1 MAYYGKEM
9 WKDFQS
15 IFPEHTKT
23 PLRVVIWSILILIDL
38 VIGGFVAFS
47 CGFAQTMPSKNGATM
62 TTIVL
67 AGVAIGLFTVET
79 VIWKAVLRIFR

>member
-47 CGFAQTMPSKNGATM
+47 CGFADNGYTKTD
-62 TTIVL
+62 TTLFVIVL
-67 AGVAIGLFTVET
+67 AAVAIGLFTVET
-79 VIWKAVLRIFR
+79 VIWKAILRIFR